1 MTICAQQASMLS
13 ELLSPYLRAE
23 WRDQTAPDGSL
34 NRSAWL
40 GRDLCASVHAE
51 RATAG
56 WNVLGWTHPP
66 HPEDGT
72 PTLRL
77 RLKTRLDLETP
88 CALRAARQLLE
99 EVLTSILTEDLPAG
113 RPWWS
118 QVDRLRIEDIDG
130 LHRALSTLTQGP
142 LKARTL
148 PDLLAE
154 LGQTIH

>member
-1 MTICAQQASMLS
+1 MICAPQASTIA

-23 WRDQTAPDGSL
+23 WRDQTESDGSI
-34 NRSAWL
+34 RCSARL
-40 GRDLCASVHAE
+40 GRDLYGSV
-51 RATAG
+51 RAQQVQAG

-66 HPEDGT
+66 HPEAGV

-77 RLKTRLDLETP
+77 RLKTRLDLDAPYTH
-88 CALRAARQLLE
+88 RATRHLLE
-99 EVLTSILTEDLPAG
+99 EVLTSILMEDLPAG
-113 RPWWS
+113 RAWWS
-118 QVDRLRIEDIDG
+118 QVDLIRIEDLDG
-130 LHRALSTLTQGP
+130 LHRALSSVTHGP